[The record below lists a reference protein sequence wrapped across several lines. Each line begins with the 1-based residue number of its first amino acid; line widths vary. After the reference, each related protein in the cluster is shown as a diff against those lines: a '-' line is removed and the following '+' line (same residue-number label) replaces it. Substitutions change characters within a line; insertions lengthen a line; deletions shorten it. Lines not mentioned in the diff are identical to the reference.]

1 MAVSE
6 RSQAP
11 TAASVEG
18 AGELLRLVR
27 SGRARTVTQLAEAMG
42 VARSTILQRLDH
54 LQRLGLVRSE
64 MRTEGARGR
73 PAAVFG
79 FDPRAG
85 AVLAAHLG
93 LTGARAAVTDLDG
106 EVLADRFVTVDV
118 AQGPH
123 SLLDLLH
130 RTFEELTAEA
140 AAGPVVGVGVG
151 TPSTFELKA
160 YARGHGLS
168 AVGWDRDH
176 FRDALAQRYQV
187 PVLLDLDVAM
197 LALAEH
203 RASWPDAEV
212 LVCVTLGTLI
222 DASVVVRG
230 VPVRGADRLAGE
242 LGHIKV
248 VDADD
253 PCACGSVGCLDAVA
267 SGSALVRQMVAAGR
281 PVDHVSQVVQLAN
294 DGDQDAVH
302 LIRRSGRRIGEV
314 LSSVVNLLN
323 PAGIS
328 MWGYLTEAESLLAGI
343 RESLY
348 QTALPGS
355 SEHLRLTTTSLGQLA
370 GVRGAAL
377 SVIDS
382 VLEPR
387 AVERAVLGRSWS
399 VSAPA

>member
-6 RSQAP
+6 RGHAP
-11 TAASVEG
+11 TPASVEG
-18 AGELLRLVR
+18 AGVLLGMIR
-27 SGRARTVTQLAEAMG
+27 SGRARTVTQLAAAMG
-42 VARSTILQRLDH
+42 VARSTILQRLEH

-85 AVLAAHLG
+85 TVLAAHLG
-93 LTGARAAVTDLDG
+93 LTGARVAVTDLDG
-106 EVLADRFVTVDV
+106 DVLADRFVDVDV
-118 AQGPH
+118 ARGP
-123 SLLDLLH
+123 DALLH
-130 RTFEELTAEA
+130 LLHATFEELSAEA
-140 AAGPVVGVGVG
+140 ATGPVVGVGVG

-168 AVGWDRDH
+168 AAGWDRDH
-176 FRDALAQRYQV
+176 FRDALAQRFRV

-212 LVCVTLGTLI
+212 LVCVKLGTLI
-222 DASVVVRG
+222 DAAVVVRG
-230 VPVRGADRLAGE
+230 VPIRGADGLAGE

-253 PCACGSVGCLDAVA
+253 PCVCGSIGCLDAVA
-267 SGSALVRQMVAAGR
+267 SGSALVRQMVTAGR
-281 PVDHVSQVVQLAN
+281 PVDHVSQIIQLAN

-328 MWGYLTEAESLLAGI
+328 LWGYLTEAESLLAGI

-355 SEHLRLTTTSLGQLA
+355 SEHLRLTPTSLGDLA

-377 SVIDS
+377 SVTDT

-387 AVERAVLGRSWS
+387 AVERAVLTGSWS
-399 VSAPA
+399 A

>member
-6 RSQAP
+6 RSHPP
-11 TAASVEG
+11 TPASVEG
-18 AGELLRLVR
+18 AGVLLGMIRR
-27 SGRARTVTQLAEAMG
+27 GRARTVTQLADAMG

-54 LQRLGLVRSE
+54 LQRLDLVRSE

-79 FDPRAG
+79 FVPRAG
-85 AVLAAHLG
+85 TVLAAHLG
-93 LTGARAAVTDLDG
+93 LTGVRVAATDLDG
-106 EVLADRFVTVDV
+106 EVLASRFCAVDV
-118 AQGPH
+118 AQGPDA
-123 SLLDLLH
+123 LLDLLH
-130 RTFEELTAEA
+130 RTFDELSDEA
-140 AAGPVVGVGVG
+140 AGGPLVGVGVG

-160 YARGHGLS
+160 YARAHGLS
-168 AVGWDRDH
+168 AAGWDRDE
-176 FRDALAQRYQV
+176 FRDALAARYHV

-197 LALAEH
+197 LGLAEH

-212 LVCVTLGTLI
+212 LVCVKLGTLI
-222 DASVVVRG
+222 DAAVVVRG

-248 VDADD
+248 TDADD
-253 PCACGSVGCLDAVA
+253 PCVCGSAGCLDAVA
-267 SGSALVRQMVAAGR
+267 SGNALVRQMAAAGR

-294 DGDQDAVH
+294 DGDRDAVH

-323 PAGIS
+323 PTAIS

-355 SEHLRLTTTSLGQLA
+355 SANLRLTTTALGELA

-377 SVIDS
+377 AVIDT
-382 VLEPR
+382 VLEPGAVDR
-387 AVERAVLGRSWS
+387 AILAGSWS
-399 VSAPA
+399 A